1 MTKRRLLRGGSS
13 GSGTWYLRTTDRDW
27 NVPEDRFR
35 LRLLGFRIV
44 VSRRKP

>member
-1 MTKRRLLRGGSS
+1 MTKRRLLRGGSCN
-13 GSGTWYLRTTDRDW
+13 GVTGLLRTTDRDW

-35 LRLLGFRIV
+35 LRFLGFRIV